1 MVTQYDVERVHAIEA
16 KIGKSLE
23 ELPGIEE
30 KQALARM
37 QKVSNAQR
45 LAKLRLQENGFEE
58 SVQVAR
64 KRKMKSRE
72 LQRNYVENTSKR
84 RA

>member
-1 MVTQYDVERVHAIEA
+1 MHAIEE
-16 KIGKSLE
+16 KVGKKLE

-45 LAKLRLQENGFEE
+45 LAKLRLQENGFDD
-58 SVQVAR
+58 SVQIAR
-64 KRKMKSRE
+64 KRKKKSRKVQQQYKE
-72 LQRNYVENTSKR
+72 RDNSTTV
-84 RA
+84 A